1 MIPPPPTTRC
11 GDDADVHLRADGTEV
26 SVADPYRWLE
36 DGDSAEVAEWVAQ
49 HNRRTREALDA
60 RPTRERWLERL
71 SALVALP
78 TVLSLEVVGDRLFVL
93 ERAEG
98 ADQFALVVRSAS
110 DAAVAPRVLV
120 DPAGM
125 AHDAAVAI
133 DWFHPS
139 PDGSLVAYGLSEG
152 GTENSVLHVLRVD
165 DGVVL
170 PLRIADT
177 RAASVAWRPDV
188 SGFWYT
194 TYPPG
199 DEYHRH
205 VRYHSLQAS
214 DAASDA
220 VVFDRLPTAE
230 SWPDV
235 SVSRDGRWVLVHL
248 MVGWGRVD
256 VHLLD
261 TVNDTWAV
269 VCEGVEAQQ
278 SFRVHGDTL
287 VGVTTRDAPNGRV
300 VVAPVSSPTDWTTIV
315 AERPDAVLGAMT
327 IVDADVLLVASSV
340 AVDRLERWSLVAA
353 STPIEVID
361 LGVASVAALDCDDGV
376 AFAAVATFGAPVEV
390 RRISTNGVEHWC
402 PRPPDAALLPRLT
415 VSQVHYPSTDG
426 TLVPMFVAHR
436 ADVTP
441 SPSTPL
447 VLTGYGGFAIAESPV
462 WMPNLAAW
470 CAAGGVY
477 AIAGLR
483 GGYEYGEAWH
493 RAGRRERKQQVF
505 DDFHAAADWLVAEGF
520 TDRSTLAVHGG
531 SNGGLLMGAAIT
543 QRPDLAAAVWCA
555 VPLLDMV
562 RFPQFLIARLWTDE
576 YGDPDVPGEFEWL
589 HTYSPYHRVVE
600 GTAYPS
606 VLFTTAEG
614 DTRVDPCHARKM
626 TAALV
631 DATSADDERPVL
643 LWQAGRAGHGVGKPA
658 SMRVA
663 EGADVLA
670 FFCWQL
676 DVEHLP

>member
-1 MIPPPPTTRC
+1 MIPSPPASRR
-11 GDDADVHLRADGTEV
+11 GDDLDLHRRADGTEV
-26 SVADPYRWLE
+26 EVPDPYRWLE

-49 HNRRTREALDA
+49 HNHRTRQALDA
-60 RPTRERWLERL
+60 RPSRDRWLGRL
-71 SALVALP
+71 AALVALP
-78 TVLSLEVVGDRLFVL
+78 TVLSHEVVGERLFVL

-98 ADQFALVVRSAS
+98 ADQFALVLRSATDRS
-110 DAAVAPRVLV
+110 VAPRMLV
-120 DPAGM
+120 DPATM
-125 AHDAAVAI
+125 AADAAMAI
-133 DWFHPS
+133 DWYHPS
-139 PDGSLVAYGLSEG
+139 PDGMLVAYGLSEG

-165 DGVVL
+165 DGEVL

-177 RAASVAWRPDV
+177 RAASVAWKPDG

-205 VRYHSLQAS
+205 IRYHSLTEP
-214 DAASDA
+214 DAASDP

-235 SVSRDGRWVLVHL
+235 SVSRDGRWLLVHL

-261 TVNDTWAV
+261 TTTGAWSV

-278 SFRVHGDTL
+278 SFRVHGDLL

-300 VVAPVSSPTDWTTIV
+300 VTAPVDAPATWTTVV
-315 AERPDAVLGAMT
+315 AERSDSVLGAAT
-327 IVDADVLLVASSV
+327 VFGGDLLVVASSV
-340 AVDRLERWSLVAA
+340 AVDRLERWSLRGAGTAIAV
-353 STPIEVID
+353 VD
-361 LGVASVAALDCDDGV
+361 LGVASVAALDADDDL
-376 AFAAVATFGAPVEV
+376 AFVAVATFGAPVALQ
-390 RRISTNGVEHWC
+390 RLGVGGALEHWC
-402 PRPPDAALLPRLT
+402 PAPVDSALLPNLVVR
-415 VSQVHYPSTDG
+415 QVHYPSNDG

-436 ADVTP
+436 DDVEP
-441 SPSTPL
+441 SSSTPL
-447 VLTGYGGFAIAESPV
+447 VLTGYGGFAIAESPL

-493 RAGRRERKQQVF
+493 RAGRRDRKQQVF

-520 TDRSTLAVHGG
+520 TARHLMAVHGG

-543 QRPDLAAAVWCA
+543 QRPGLAAAVWCA

-562 RFPQFLIARLWTDE
+562 RFPRFLIARLWTDE
-576 YGDPDVPGEFEWL
+576 YGDPEVPGEFEWL
-589 HTYSPYHRVVE
+589 HAYSPYHRVVG
-600 GTAYPS
+600 GTDY
-606 VLFTTAEG
+606 LG
-614 DTRVDPCHARKM
+614 WR
-626 TAALV
+626 
-631 DATSADDERPVL
+631 
-643 LWQAGRAGHGVGKPA
+643 
-658 SMRVA
+658 
-663 EGADVLA
+663 
-670 FFCWQL
+670 
-676 DVEHLP
+676 